1 MNALPD
7 LSLHD
12 LPDLTAWGVIPL
24 ISIEQ
29 AALLW
34 GGIDPAF
41 TCDTREAKRC
51 HPEQYQAAMIAKQ
64 AFLGGIVMK
73 TLEAYEL
80 YLCDFN
86 NSYRADQRQESFTFE
101 DIDTRR
107 TIVQTDVL
115 IEWAGRRNV
124 LTIKQQLI
132 RQAEMKRKKEFN
144 DWIEQEAKPTEK
156 PVIEYRLLEP
166 RYPTPEFEAACEV
179 VRDRWNKQEEGVKP
193 PKQLEMREFIRKILK
208 EKTGVEP
215 CETEIRR
222 VDTLARPLQF
232 KNQQPTKKRLPP
244 KT

>member
-1 MNALPD
+1 MNLPD
-7 LSLHD
+7 LRIHD
-12 LPDLTAWGVIPL
+12 LPDLYSWGGVPI
-24 ISIEQ
+24 ITIKQ

-107 TIVQTDVL
+107 TIVQTNVL
-115 IEWAGRRNV
+115 IEWAQRRNIETMRQK
-124 LTIKQQLI
+124 LTRKEAILATANFPCVK
-132 RQAEMKRKKEFN
+132 EMER
-144 DWIEQEAKPTEK
+144 EK
-156 PVIEYRLLEP
+156 LVIEHRPLEP

-179 VRDRWNKQEEGVKP
+179 VRERWNKQEEGVKP
-193 PKQLEMREFIRKILK
+193 PKQLELHEFIRKILK
-208 EKTGVEP
+208 EKTGSEP
-215 CETEIRR
+215 CEAEIRR
-222 VDTLARPLQF
+222 VDTLTRPPQF

>member
-1 MNALPD
+1 MNLPD
-7 LSLHD
+7 LRIHD
-12 LPDLTAWGVIPL
+12 LPDLYSWGGVPI
-24 ISIEQ
+24 ITIEQ

-107 TIVQTDVL
+107 TIVQTNVL
-115 IEWAGRRNV
+115 IEWAQRRNIETMRQK
-124 LTIKQQLI
+124 LTRKEAILATANFPCVK
-132 RQAEMKRKKEFN
+132 EMER
-144 DWIEQEAKPTEK
+144 EK
-156 PVIEYRLLEP
+156 LVIEHRPLEP

-179 VRDRWNKQEEGVKP
+179 VRERWNKQEEGVNPLNNWYYTNLSEKYLKK
-193 PKQLEMREFIRKILK
+193 KQ
-208 EKTGVEP
+208 GVNP
-215 CETEIRR
+215 AKQKLGVWI
-222 VDTLARPLQF
+222 
-232 KNQQPTKKRLPP
+232 RLPARHNL
-244 KT
+244 KTSNPQKNGYPLKPRI